1 MKKLV
6 YACGIL
12 TLLAVSCSKDS
23 STHNTDDRLSRPY
36 CNDPLAVNYN
46 QTFPGTPDS
55 SICYFPT
62 WVFRGDYIFYD
73 SVYDGDYQRRDS
85 TQYQIRIV
93 AVDKVK
99 LLIKGFCDKDQ
110 LENSPLT
117 FTADR
122 FYKATADSTLTADSV
137 KLSGQLACNIKDTI
151 SGFILR
157 DKYDTTLLHINITV
171 LTDTGAAY
179 HIGSAKKK

>member
-23 STHNTDDRLSRPY
+23 STHSTDDRLSRPY

-46 QTFPGTPDS
+46 QTFPGTPDN

-62 WVFRGDYIFYD
+62 EVFRGEYTFAD
-73 SVYDGDYQRRDS
+73 SVYDQDYQRRDS
-85 TQYQIRIV
+85 LEYPISIL
-93 AVDKVK
+93 ALDKTKFVI
-99 LLIKGFCDKDQ
+99 LGFCFKGQKEGDSLK
-110 LENSPLT
+110 

-122 FYKATADSTLTADSV
+122 FYKATADSTLTTDSV
-137 KLSGQLACNIKDTI
+137 KLNGQLACNIKDTI